1 MRAWFS
7 FALLSLVLVLPGCVS
22 SGVQRRDMKRVVQA
36 SSVAPAG
43 GEQQDRGITVSA
55 IFYDYFY
62 KSLIFKVTVTNES
75 EELLEVD
82 PSQFTVV
89 VEKALSSSLEGGR
102 STALERD
109 ERYKMIYRPMR
120 EIVLHNP
127 YAESKIEKTTDFLDS
142 IIGIAQ
148 LISGE
153 EDEEWEEQMEKKEE
167 RKYRKK
173 MLYYEWE
180 KANSD
185 RDEKFDA
192 MVAGLESRILK
203 KSNLRKGESVE
214 GMVVFK
220 ISPDAEKF
228 SLVFP
233 IEGKEWSGRFW
244 QLRMF

>member
-1 MRAWFS
+1 MSR
-7 FALLSLVLVLPGCVS
+7 L
-22 SGVQRRDMKRVVQA
+22 R
-36 SSVAPAG
+36 
-43 GEQQDRGITVSA
+43 
-55 IFYDYFY
+55 
-62 KSLIFKVTVTNES
+62 
-75 EELLEVD
+75 
-82 PSQFTVV
+82 
-89 VEKALSSSLEGGR
+89 
-102 STALERD
+102 
-109 ERYKMIYRPMR
+109 
-120 EIVLHNP
+120 
-127 YAESKIEKTTDFLDS
+127 
-142 IIGIAQ
+142 
-148 LISGE
+148 GE

-167 RKYRKK
+167 RKYRQK

-203 KSNLRKGESVE
+203 KSKLQKGESVE
-214 GMVVFK
+214 GLVIFK